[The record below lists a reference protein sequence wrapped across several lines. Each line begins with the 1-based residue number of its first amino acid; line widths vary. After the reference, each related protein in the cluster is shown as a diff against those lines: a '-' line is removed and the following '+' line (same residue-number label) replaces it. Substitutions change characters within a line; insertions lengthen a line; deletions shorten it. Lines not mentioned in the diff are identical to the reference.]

1 MTASIIGVVVVAAIA
16 AVPLVF
22 AACLWFWVRWLAKKT
37 STPRF
42 ATRVGYGVVTLSG
55 VSIAWGFAMGLSA
68 VSALGSGSP
77 QERSRSL
84 ARGIAET
91 TNGGALGLVVALLGA
106 VWLGFCTWK
115 WRKSAE

>member
-22 AACLWFWVRWLAKKT
+22 AACLWSWVRWLAKKT

-77 QERSRSL
+77 LERSRSPQEGSPK
-84 ARGIAET
+84 R
-91 TNGGALGLVVALLGA
+91 
-106 VWLGFCTWK
+106 
-115 WRKSAE
+115 